1 MEFQMYSHTVSN
13 SPGRNNMKVSMP
25 EGELEHGRSVKS
37 QKNGTVNLEDRH
49 LTEVIKIQD
58 RSVLRAVCQDS
69 GVSASISPTDGA
81 ELCSLMFGD
90 TSRSHEL
97 LYRGNDWTP
106 ISGWPGR
113 APWLWPAAGGTYS
126 VIDDNGKPLAESI
139 YSWECGGRVL
149 PMVHHGFARSR
160 RWSAY
165 STSCDAESATVGAL
179 LDSGREDYDSFPYD
193 YRLETF
199 ASVSG
204 SAVTL
209 SMNVVAGSSNN
220 GPMPFTIGQHLTFDL
235 SSWWGGDWLQGS
247 LHGAGALGWAVDSFK
262 LAGDPVRF
270 AKQPV
275 PLTDPLLADALIP
288 AVPGKPV
295 ELVSPDKK
303 KTLMLSLNA
312 SSLPSSDAALWVV
325 HRDPQGRFFC
335 LEPWVGWPNGLSTGR
350 GRVLVNPGD
359 TWRMS
364 LRMDMTAANQPDAV
378 DTGPKRVVHI
388 NPAVVDS
395 MLQRRPAATSKNE
408 RVMEDR

>member
-1 MEFQMYSHTVSN
+1 MELN
-13 SPGRNNMKVSMP
+13 GRY
-25 EGELEHGRSVKS
+25 
-37 QKNGTVNLEDRH
+37 QTD
-49 LTEVIKIQD
+49 VIRVQD
-58 RSVLRAVCQDS
+58 RSVLRAISQDS
-69 GVSASISPTDGA
+69 GVSACISPTDGA
-81 ELCSLMFGD
+81 ELCSLAFGD
-90 TSRSHEL
+90 SSESHEL

-113 APWLWPAAGGTYS
+113 APWLWPAAGRTYS
-126 VIDDNGKPLAESI
+126 RVGDAGSPLPESV

-160 RWSAY
+160 RWSAS
-165 STSCDAESATVGAL
+165 STPCDTQSATVSAR
-179 LDSGREDYDSFPYD
+179 LDSGRDDYDSFPYD
-193 YRLETF
+193 YRLESI

-209 SMNVVAGSSNN
+209 SMSVSAGSSNN

-235 SSWWGGDWLQGS
+235 SSWWGVDWLQGS
-247 LHGAGALGWAVDSFK
+247 LRGAGSLGWGVDSLK

-270 AKQPV
+270 AKQPI

-288 AVPGKPV
+288 AVLGKPV

-303 KTLMLSLNA
+303 KNMALSLNA

-325 HRDPQGRFFC
+325 HSDPQGRYFC

-364 LRMDMTAANQPDAV
+364 LRIDMTTANQQDSV
-378 DTGPKRVVHI
+378 DTASKHVVHI
-388 NPAVVDS
+388 KPAVVDS
-395 MLQRRPAATSKNE
+395 MLQRRPTVTPKNE
-408 RVMEDR
+408 RVTEDG